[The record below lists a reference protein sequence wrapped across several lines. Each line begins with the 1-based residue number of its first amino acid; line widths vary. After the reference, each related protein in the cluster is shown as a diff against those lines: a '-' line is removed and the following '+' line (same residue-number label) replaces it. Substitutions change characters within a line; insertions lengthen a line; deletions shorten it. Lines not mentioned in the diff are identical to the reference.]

1 MPGGEVTGFRAIAQ
15 KFVLTG
21 GSSMLA
27 EGATCAPRPPPRAAG
42 MGVARR
48 PADADARARV

>member
-1 MPGGEVTGFRAIAQ
+1 MPGGEAKGFIAIAQ

-27 EGATCAPRPPPRAAG
+27 EGATCE
-42 MGVARR
+42 
-48 PADADARARV
+48 

>member
-1 MPGGEVTGFRAIAQ
+1 MPGGEAKGITAIAQ

-27 EGATCAPRPPPRAAG
+27 EGATCEWRPTAG
-42 MGVARR
+42 
-48 PADADARARV
+48 